1 MIRSRINLLYMSK
14 EKRRPLVYPSSSQSE
29 GRRTSGSAHGG
40 VTLKKRWKTRS
51 SFCNSVSRTLYV
63 VNRTI
68 TKRNFLMGKP
78 SMHHK
83 VKKFALRF
91 ERIFSMIPFLY
102 RGTLISILTY

>member
-63 VNRTI
+63 VNKTI
-68 TKRNFLMGKP
+68 KKRNFFEKALTLLP
-78 SMHHK
+78 SYSEDMRLGRYLSSH
-83 VKKFALRF
+83 
-91 ERIFSMIPFLY
+91 
-102 RGTLISILTY
+102 